1 MTTCTTA
8 QEQQNEVIVASN
20 DQATPGTLDLVPV
33 SPFDALTESH
43 QTERCSFHTPEDAA
57 HAYAA
62 AGLSVIPVKQDKS
75 PAVST
80 WIEYKSSK
88 PSGDTINDWY
98 ASGAPG
104 VGIICGIVSGNLE
117 CLDIDEKYNLDSTS
131 LLDRLTSLVDTQL
144 SGLLPRLV
152 HETSVNGGH
161 HFVYRCKTIDG
172 SKELA
177 RRVPTELEL
186 RDSPKLKS
194 KVLIETRGEGAYF
207 AAYPTPGYNLV
218 SGSFTHIPEISELER
233 SILLECARSLNQFTQ
248 EEKAVNGYPK
258 KRNVSVVRPG
268 DDFNLRGDISPVL
281 REAGWQHVYSVGQT
295 EYWRRPGKL
304 DGISASFNN
313 HPNMFYVFT
322 SNADPLEP
330 LTWYT
335 KFALLSVLKYKGD
348 FVAAAKDLAEKGY
361 GETAVAAA
369 ESFLNRFYEFR
380 FNKVTGRVEYKP
392 KENQNFLR
400 LGEYDLNSLYR
411 KLSYAHID
419 IGIGNLA
426 SLLAS
431 DFAAPFD
438 PFVEYYQSL
447 PPWDQKTDYIA
458 QLADSVQLKRPQE
471 RETWHEYLKK
481 WLVAAVGCA
490 IDPKVNNQ
498 TCLTL
503 VGPQGYYKSTWLNRL
518 LPDRLSGYLH
528 MGTIDPTNKDTMIH
542 LSECFLIN
550 LDELETLNKHELGSL
565 KSIMT
570 MNENRIRRP
579 YAHFADQMIR
589 RASFVG
595 SINKNSFLA
604 DETGSRRFLVFEIE
618 TVNTAHGIDMN
629 KVHAQ
634 AYYLFRAGFRYWFD
648 RNETAAVNTRNR
660 EYSIQTTE
668 DELVAQY
675 CTPGPAT
682 GNTAEWYTA
691 TEVAEKI
698 ALQASYSLNKTSA
711 RDFGVAL
718 TKAGYPKRK
727 LDGVTR
733 YSVSITP
740 SFNYHPTGIG
750 VGSGAR
756 SGVGGPIFAE
766 NSSF

>member
-1 MTTCTTA
+1 MTTCTTTP
-8 QEQQNEVIVASN
+8 EQPSNPIVATN
-20 DQATPGTLDLVPV
+20 NQTPSGLLDSIPV
-33 SPFDALTESH
+33 SHVERMADTHPTLECSH
-43 QTERCSFHTPEDAA
+43 QTTEAA
-57 HAYAA
+57 ALAYAA
-62 AGLSVIPVKQDKS
+62 AGLSVIPVKSDKS

-80 WIEYKSSK
+80 WKDYKSSK
-88 PSGDTINDWY
+88 PSDDTIREWY
-98 ASGAPG
+98 ASGSPG
-104 VGIICGIVSGNLE
+104 IGIICGTVSGNLE
-117 CLDIDEKYNLDSTS
+117 CLDIDEKYNLDSTP
-131 LLDRLTSLVDTQL
+131 LLDRLALLVDTQI
-144 SGLLPRLV
+144 SGLLSRLV

-161 HFVYRCKTIDG
+161 HFVYRCKSIDG

-177 RRVPTELEL
+177 RRMPTELEL
-186 RDSPKLKS
+186 KESPKLKS

-207 AAYPTPGYNLV
+207 ASYPTSGYKLV
-218 SGSFTHIPEISELER
+218 SGSFTNIPEISEHER
-233 SILLECARSLNQFTQ
+233 SLLLECARSLNQLTQ
-248 EEKAVNGYPK
+248 EEKTVTGYPK
-258 KRNVSVVRPG
+258 KRTASVVRPG
-268 DDFNLRGDISPVL
+268 DDFNLRGDISTVL
-281 REAGWQHVYSVGQT
+281 KEAGWKYVYTVGQT
-295 EYWRRPGKL
+295 QYWRRPAKS

-322 SNADPLEP
+322 SNGSPLEAF
-330 LTWYT
+330 TWYT
-335 KFALLSVLKYKGD
+335 KFAVLALLKCGGD
-348 FVAAAKDLAEKGY
+348 FTAAAKDLAEQRY
-361 GETAVAAA
+361 GETDISAA
-369 ESFLNRFYEFR
+369 ESFLNQSYEFR
-380 FNKVTGRVEYKP
+380 FNKVTGRVEYKAKGEP
-392 KENQNFLR
+392 AFRR
-400 LGEYDLNSLYR
+400 LEEYDLNSLYR
-411 KLSYAHID
+411 KLSYSHID
-419 IGIGNLA
+419 IGISILA
-426 SLLAS
+426 SLLSS
-431 DFAAPFD
+431 DYAEPFD
-438 PFVEYYQSL
+438 PFVEYYRNL

-458 QLADSVQLKRPQE
+458 QLANSVQLKRPQE
-471 RETWHEYLKK
+471 TATWHEYLKK

-618 TVNTAHGIDMN
+618 TVNTNHGIDMDR
-629 KVHAQ
+629 VHAQ
-634 AYYLFRAGFRYWFD
+634 AYSLFKSGFRYWFD
-648 RNETAAVNTRNR
+648 RNETATVNERNR
-660 EYSIQTTE
+660 EFAVQTTE

-675 CTPGPAT
+675 CTPGSTT
-682 GNTAEWYTA
+682 GAGVEWYTA

-727 LDGVTR
+727 LDGINR
-733 YSVSITP
+733 YSVSLTP

-750 VGSGAR
+750 VGSGVR
-756 SGVGGPIFAE
+756 SGVAGPIFAE
-766 NSSF
+766 SSSF